1 LTLSFDFPSAER
13 FIKPQKGGPLQERIA
28 VDLRWVSSEPKTGGP
43 ILLDSTVYIDVL
55 QGKTPPEVDD
65 LLRFRKIYHS
75 SVCLSELT
83 HNFGRL
89 DPADSRTMPVLQKLG
104 DTIEKIPRQ
113 NLFEPDVDAWGKSG
127 MLAGK
132 LMRLSGV
139 QSGQGDKRK
148 LQNDSLV
155 YLQSRK
161 VGAAVLTRNRRDFD
175 FLNQLIPTGSVIFY

>member
-1 LTLSFDFPSAER
+1 M
-13 FIKPQKGGPLQERIA
+13 KPQKGRPLQERA
-28 VDLRWVSSEPKTGGP
+28 SADLRWATTEPKTGVP
-43 ILLDSTVYIDVL
+43 ILLDSTVYVDTL
-55 QGKTPPEVDD
+55 QGKAPPEVDD
-65 LLRFRKIYHS
+65 LLRYRKIFHS

-83 HNFGRL
+83 HVFGRL
-89 DPADSRTMPVLQKLG
+89 DPADGRTRQVLRKLSEA
-104 DTIEKIPRQ
+104 IEKIPDQ

-139 QSGQGDKRK
+139 QSGRDDKRK

-175 FLNQLIPTGSVIFY
+175 FLNQLVPSGTVIFY

>member
-1 LTLSFDFPSAER
+1 MSFDFSSADR
-13 FIKPQKGGPLQERIA
+13 FIKPQKGRPLQERVA
-28 VDLRWVSSEPKTGGP
+28 AHLRWVRSEPKTGGP
-43 ILLDSTVYIDVL
+43 ILPDATVYIDTL

-65 LLRFRKIYHS
+65 LLRYRKIYHS

-83 HNFGRL
+83 HIFGRL
-89 DPADSRTMPVLQKLG
+89 DPTDSRTKQVLQKLG
-104 DTIEKIPRQ
+104 EAVEKIPHQ
-113 NLFEPDVDAWGKSG
+113 SLFEPDADAWGKSG

-139 QSGQGDKRK
+139 HTGQGDKRK

-175 FLNQLIPTGSVIFY
+175 FLNQLVPTGTVIFY